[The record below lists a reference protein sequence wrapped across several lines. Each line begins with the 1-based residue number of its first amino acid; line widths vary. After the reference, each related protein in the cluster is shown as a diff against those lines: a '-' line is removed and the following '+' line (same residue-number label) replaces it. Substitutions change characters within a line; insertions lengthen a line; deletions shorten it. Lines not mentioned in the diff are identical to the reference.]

1 MKHNCTSL
9 APSSLVFPFS
19 RILKN
24 LFSGILLLLFCSS
37 IANAQTIKGKISDSK
52 NGDPLIGATVHIEQ
66 GNTSL
71 NTTVRLDGTY
81 QFKDVPAGSYKL
93 QVRYVGY
100 NTTKEYTVDV
110 TQDKIAVLNI
120 AMVDN
125 STSLHEVTVTEHAS
139 KESDGFA
146 RSVEKNAN
154 NTLNIVSASS
164 IAISPDVLVSNV
176 LSRVSG
182 ISIDRSNTGDAQHVI
197 IRGMDKQYNT
207 VLINGIK
214 IPSPDNKNRYVPLD
228 IFPAELVERIEVS
241 KSLTPDMEGD
251 ASGGVINLVMKTAPD
266 KLKIEGN
273 FGTGYSQ
280 LFFDRGFSSFNSS
293 TVHSKAPGEL
303 LPPLGYASISDFPY
317 QNLLT
322 KTRNAPPNANA
333 SLTIGDRFLN
343 NKLGV
348 LFSGTYQNSY
358 QGNNSFVV
366 VQENTVGPSPNIN
379 TPNQETYFQS
389 AYNRQYSSQLSRI
402 GAIASIDYKFN
413 ANNSIN
419 LFGTYLQLDEYR
431 VRQTQNFVYGGYSYQ
446 GYHYTNGIDNL
457 TETRTDLQN
466 IYNITLKGKH
476 KITKGFSLDWILAT
490 SQATHKQPDIAEFK
504 TSYNTSP
511 GPGGTN
517 EPTPGNPGSSTYVAP
532 SIVNGPV
539 LLGDE
544 SRIWTHNTDKDLS
557 GYLNLHYDTKIFGRR
572 ALFSAG
578 GMFRHKTRDNFVDKY
593 TLNHGSDPGSP
604 TSDEV
609 YVSIPAS
616 TFQFNSPDYARG
628 SSYSDAGVYTFT
640 ENIQAAYGM
649 VKYFIS
655 DHLDVLFGLRA
666 ENTYQ
671 YYYSNLPVTFSGK
684 TATITYTDYLPSI
697 NAKYA
702 LTDNQAIRA
711 SYFQSVLRPAF
722 ADLIPYPDQTVDD
735 TYAHIG
741 NPYLQHTVIDN
752 YDLRYEFFPGVF
764 DEFMAGG
771 FYKNL
776 INPIEKVL
784 LPGSLG
790 ASFLLEPQNL
800 GNAKNYGAE
809 FVAKKFFGN
818 IGVSFNY
825 TYTQSQITTLKSI
838 DVQNIGVSYRNQTRP
853 LQGQAA
859 NIGNVS
865 LLYKDQK
872 HGLDA
877 QLSLAY
883 TGERIAAVSRYY
895 GLDTWE
901 KASTY
906 LDFSAQKEFGKH
918 YIFFVKVNN
927 ILNTPYEL
935 FIKQNNTNNYTG
947 ILKYPHQESPN
958 YTTVQY
964 DQYYARYNLGFRFKF

>member
-1 MKHNCTSL
+1 MKQISTPFAPLSL
-9 APSSLVFPFS
+9 RSSFPITFK
-19 RILKN
+19 RL
-24 LFSGILLLLFCSS
+24 LSGAVLLICFGTF
-37 IANAQTIKGKISDSK
+37 ANAQTIKGKISDSK
-52 NGDPLIGATVHIEQ
+52 NGDALIGATVHIEQ

-125 STSLHEVTVTEHAS
+125 STSLNEVTVTERAS
-139 KESDGFA
+139 KETDGFA

-379 TPNQETYFQS
+379 TPNEETYFQS
-389 AYNRQYSSQLSRI
+389 SYNRQYSSQLSRL
-402 GAIASIDYKFN
+402 GTVASIDYKIN
-413 ANNSIN
+413 ANNTIN
-419 LFGTYLQLDEYR
+419 LFGTYLQLDEHR

-476 KITKGFSLDWILAT
+476 KITKAFSVDWLLAN
-490 SQATHKQPDIAEFK
+490 SEATHHQPDIAEFK

-532 SIVNGPV
+532 SIVTGPV
-539 LLGDE
+539 LVGDE
-544 SRIWTHNTDKDLS
+544 SRVWTHNTDKDIS

-578 GMFRHKTRDNFVDKY
+578 GMYRHKTRDNFVDSY
-593 TLNHGSDPGSP
+593 NLNHGSDPGSP

-628 SSYSDAGVYTFT
+628 SSYSDPGVYTFT
-640 ENIQAAYGM
+640 ENIKSAYGM
-649 VKYFIS
+649 LKYFIS
-655 DHLDVLFGLRA
+655 DRLDVLFGLRA

-671 YYYSNLPVTFSGK
+671 YYYSNLPATFAGK

-722 ADLIPYPDQTVDD
+722 ADVIPYPDQTVDEPYE
-735 TYAHIG
+735 TIG

-784 LPGSLG
+784 SPGTKG
-790 ASFLLEPQNL
+790 AALFLEPENL
-800 GNAKNYGAE
+800 GNAQNYGAE
-809 FVAKKFFGN
+809 LVAKKFFGN
-818 IGVSFNY
+818 IGVSVNY
-825 TYTQSQITTLKSI
+825 TYTQSQITTSKSI
-838 DVQNIGVSYRNQTRP
+838 DVQNVGVTSRNQTRP

-859 NIGNVS
+859 NIGNFS

-883 TGERIAAVSRYY
+883 TGERIAAVSQYY